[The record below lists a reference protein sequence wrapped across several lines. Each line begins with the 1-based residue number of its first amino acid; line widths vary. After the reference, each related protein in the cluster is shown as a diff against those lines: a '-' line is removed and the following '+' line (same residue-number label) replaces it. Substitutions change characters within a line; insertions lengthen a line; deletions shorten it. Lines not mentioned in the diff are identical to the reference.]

1 MLDQILGDLNL
12 VDLVII
18 PVVAY
23 LGHAIKNAITAYID
37 KAKTK
42 AKDDAMRSFI
52 EYAQFVVQSCFVQVI
67 EPAWKAFKQNPG
79 DMKLKERYHSS
90 LAEAKIRAMNQMAT
104 HLKKLPDFI
113 SEFLAGKLND
123 IIEGVIPL
131 VKSHNK
137 SLKNPQ

>member
-1 MLDQILGDLNL
+1 MTEFLQSLNL
-12 VDLVII
+12 VEVIII

-23 LGHAIKNAITAYID
+23 LGHAIKNAINAYID
-37 KAKTK
+37 KAQTQ

-67 EPAWKAFKQNPG
+67 EPAWKAFKQNPS

-123 IIEGVIPL
+123 IIEGAIPL

-137 SLKNPQ
+137 GLKNP